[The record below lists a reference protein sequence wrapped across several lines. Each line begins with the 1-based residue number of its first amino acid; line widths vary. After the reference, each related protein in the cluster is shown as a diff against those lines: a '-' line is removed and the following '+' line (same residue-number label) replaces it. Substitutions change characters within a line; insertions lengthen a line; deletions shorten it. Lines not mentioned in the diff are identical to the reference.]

1 MNLNKLL
8 DFWNSRQPR
17 ERLLVTISAMVLIIF
32 LVTLYIFSTINSI
45 STKTKALESS
55 KNDFNYVFSKAKNA
69 IGYQKTQRAINE
81 SVSLE
86 EFLINESNSL
96 KLLKFNITDQN
107 NKNVISFSHPVIQDI
122 SQFIEIVIVHQL
134 VIIESIDINPL
145 DDTYLVSIFFKK
157 I

>member
-96 KLLKFNITDQN
+96 KKQTYFNQMAVYFN
-107 NKNVISFSHPVIQDI
+107 GK
-122 SQFIEIVIVHQL
+122 L
-134 VIIESIDINPL
+134 WL
-145 DDTYLVSIFFKK
+145 C
-157 I
+157 